1 MVFTSSYGAR
11 TEVFWLESA
20 SITILSPTTRRTPM
34 RPSSS
39 IVVVMSCRCGTLPM
53 LTVSLVSSEATK
65 TGNAAFFAPEMLIS
79 PRSGVP
85 PVTISLS
92 MI

>member
-1 MVFTSSYGAR
+1 
-11 TEVFWLESA
+11 
-20 SITILSPTTRRTPM
+20 
-34 RPSSS
+34 
-39 IVVVMSCRCGTLPM
+39 M
-53 LTVSLVSSEATK
+53 LTVSLVSSEDTK